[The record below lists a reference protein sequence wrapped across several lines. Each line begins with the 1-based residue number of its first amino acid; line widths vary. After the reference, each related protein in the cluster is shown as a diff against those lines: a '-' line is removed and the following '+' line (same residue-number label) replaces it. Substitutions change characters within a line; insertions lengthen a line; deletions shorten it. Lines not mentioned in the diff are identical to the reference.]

1 MEGIIEERIIRGA
14 GGKFHL
20 TSLLQ
25 KRLREYLIAGQL
37 GARRPDGTSI
47 LDEVLGEIREGN
59 IALLEEVDITELSPE
74 ERAAIAAESRKA
86 MEKADEAV
94 TEDAEAEGEVE
105 EEGKEEEAEKDDK
118 DEQAEEKED

>member
-1 MEGIIEERIIRGA
+1 MEGIIEEAIVRRV

-47 LDEVLGEIREGN
+47 LDEVLAEVRDGAIS
-59 IALLEEVDITELSPE
+59 LLEDADTSETPPE
-74 ERAAIAAESRKA
+74 ESAAETAEDQGTKTKADKA
-86 MEKADEAV
+86 M
-94 TEDAEAEGEVE
+94 TEDTEAEAEENE
-105 EEGKEEEAEKDDK
+105 EEEED
-118 DEQAEEKED
+118 